1 MESQTANS
9 SHSVR
14 YQPDERP
21 PRALAIGL
29 GLQAAILTF
38 TPVIIVPLVVLQAA
52 DQSGAY
58 MSWAIF
64 MAVLISGITTLVQ
77 VVRVGRFGAGHVL
90 IMGTS
95 GSFIAVSISALT
107 EGGPA
112 LLATLIMISSAI
124 QFVLAARLSLL
135 RRIVTPVV
143 SGTVLALIAISI
155 APIIFDMLTDVPEGT
170 PASAAPMCAVIT
182 LGLITALT
190 LRAPDAWR
198 LWAPIIGMG
207 GGCIVAAFFG
217 LYDMQRVAD
226 AAWIGLPNIAWPGL
240 DLTFDGRFWLLLPS
254 FVFVT
259 LIGAVDTIA
268 DATAIQRISW
278 RDRRAVDLRVVQGAV
293 NADGLGNLLSGLAGT
308 IPNATYSNS
317 LSLAEMTG
325 VGARSVGVYI
335 GLIFLGLAFLP
346 KVTALLIAIP
356 APVVGAYVFVLL
368 ALIFVQALKLMVQDG
383 IDTRMSLIVGLGFWV
398 GVGFQNQAIF
408 TDYLGGTLGKVLENG
423 MTAGGLTLL
432 VLLLFMELTA
442 PRRSRLAMEL
452 DIAGLPQLDAFLR
465 ALAAR
470 MRWNAGSTERLCSA
484 GEEAL
489 LSLVHQEEDETERE
503 GRHLLV
509 VARNDHGTAEL
520 DFIAALGEDNLEDRM
535 LILREQVDRP
545 NERELSLRLLRHF
558 ASSVRHQQ
566 YHDID
571 IVTVRV
577 DGSG

>member
-1 MESQTANS
+1 MMTK
-9 SHSVR
+9 
-14 YQPDERP
+14 
-21 PRALAIGL
+21 
-29 GLQAAILTF
+29 
-38 TPVIIVPLVVLQAA
+38 
-52 DQSGAY
+52 
-58 MSWAIF
+58 
-64 MAVLISGITTLVQ
+64 
-77 VVRVGRFGAGHVL
+77 
-90 IMGTS
+90 
-95 GSFIAVSISALT
+95 
-107 EGGPA
+107 
-112 LLATLIMISSAI
+112 
-124 QFVLAARLSLL
+124 
-135 RRIVTPVV
+135 
-143 SGTVLALIAISI
+143 
-155 APIIFDMLTDVPEGT
+155 VPEGT
-170 PASAAPMCAVIT
+170 PASAAPVCVVAT
-182 LGLITALT
+182 LGIIAALT

-198 LWAPIIGMG
+198 LWAPVIGLG

-217 LYDMQRVAD
+217 LYDTQRVAD
-226 AAWIGLPNIAWPGL
+226 AAWIGLPHIVWPGF

-254 FVFVT
+254 FVLVT

-268 DATAIQRISW
+268 DTTAIQHISW
-278 RDRRAVDLRVVQGAV
+278 RDRRTVDLRLVQGAV

-308 IPNATYSNS
+308 IPNATYSAS
-317 LSLAEMTG
+317 VSLAELTG

-335 GLIFLGLAFLP
+335 GLIFIGLAFLP
-346 KVTALLIAIP
+346 KVMAFLIAIP
-356 APVVGAYVFVLL
+356 APVVGAYLFVLI
-368 ALIFVQALKLMVQDG
+368 ALVFVQALKLMVQDG
-383 IDTRMSLIVGLGFWV
+383 IDTRMSLIVGVGFLV
-398 GVGFQNQAIF
+398 GVGFQSEALF
-408 TDYLGGTLGKVLENG
+408 TDYLSETVSKVLEDG
-423 MTAGGLTLL
+423 MTSGGLTML

-465 ALAAR
+465 ALATR
-470 MRWNAGSTERLCSA
+470 MRWNPAATERLCSA

-489 LSLVHQEEDETERE
+489 LSLVHQDEDEADRE

-545 NERELSLRLLRHF
+545 SERELSLRLLRHF

>member
-1 MESQTANS
+1 MASQTANS

-21 PRALAIGL
+21 PRALAVGL
-29 GLQAAILTF
+29 GFQAAILTF
-38 TPVIIVPLVVLQAA
+38 TPIITLPLVIMQAA
-52 DQSGAY
+52 DQGAAY
-58 MSWAIF
+58 TSWALF

-77 VVRVGRFGAGHVL
+77 AVRVGRVGAGHIL

-95 GSFIAVSISALT
+95 ASFIAVCITALT

-112 LLATLIMISSAI
+112 LLATLIIVSSAI
-124 QFVLAARLSLL
+124 QFALAARLSLL
-135 RRIVTPVV
+135 RRFVTPVV
-143 SGTVLALIAISI
+143 SGTLLALIVLTVI
-155 APIIFDMLTDVPEGT
+155 PVVFDMMTKVPEGT
-170 PASAAPMCAVIT
+170 PASAAPVCVVVT
-182 LGLITALT
+182 LSIIAALT
-190 LRAPDAWR
+190 LRAPGSWR
-198 LWAPIIGMG
+198 LWAPVIGLG
-207 GGCIVAAFFG
+207 GGCIVAVFFG
-217 LYDMQRVAD
+217 LYDTQRVAD
-226 AAWIGLPNIAWPGL
+226 AAWVGLPHIAWPGL

-268 DATAIQRISW
+268 DTTAIQHISW
-278 RDRRAVDLRVVQGAV
+278 RDRRTVDLRLVQGAV

-308 IPNATYSNS
+308 IPNATYSAS
-317 LSLAEMTG
+317 VSLAELTG

-335 GLIFLGLAFLP
+335 GLIFIGLAFLP

-356 APVVGAYVFVLL
+356 APVVGAYLFVLI
-368 ALIFVQALKLMVQDG
+368 ALVFVQALKLMVQDG
-383 IDTRMSLIVGLGFWV
+383 IDTRMSLIVGMGFLV
-398 GVGFQNQAIF
+398 GVGFQSQALF
-408 TDYLGGTLGKVLENG
+408 TDYLSGTISKMLEDG
-423 MTAGGLTLL
+423 MTSGGLTLL

-465 ALAAR
+465 ALATR
-470 MRWNAGSTERLCSA
+470 MRWNIAATERLCSA

-489 LSLVHQEEDETERE
+489 LSLVHQEEDEADRE

>member
-1 MESQTANS
+1 MASQTANS

-21 PRALAIGL
+21 PRALAVGL
-29 GLQAAILTF
+29 GFQAAILTF
-38 TPVIIVPLVVLQAA
+38 TPIITLPLVIMQAA
-52 DQSGAY
+52 DQGAAY
-58 MSWAIF
+58 TSWAIF

-77 VVRVGRFGAGHVL
+77 AVRVGRFGAGHIL

-95 GSFIAVSISALT
+95 ASFIAVCITALT

-112 LLATLIMISSAI
+112 LLATLIIVSSAI
-124 QFVLAARLSLL
+124 QFALAARLSLL
-135 RRIVTPVV
+135 RRFVTPVV
-143 SGTVLALIAISI
+143 SGTLLALIVLTVI
-155 APIIFDMLTDVPEGT
+155 PVVFDMMTKVPEGT
-170 PASAAPMCAVIT
+170 PASAAPVCVVVT
-182 LGLITALT
+182 LSIIAALT
-190 LRAPDAWR
+190 LRAPGSWR
-198 LWAPIIGMG
+198 LWAPVIGLG
-207 GGCIVAAFFG
+207 GGCIVAVFFG
-217 LYDMQRVAD
+217 LYDTQRVAD
-226 AAWIGLPNIAWPGL
+226 AAWVGLPHIAWPGL

-268 DATAIQRISW
+268 DTTAIQHISW
-278 RDRRAVDLRVVQGAV
+278 RDRRTVDLRLVQGAV

-308 IPNATYSNS
+308 IPNATYSAS
-317 LSLAEMTG
+317 VSLAELTG

-335 GLIFLGLAFLP
+335 GLIFIGLAFLP

-356 APVVGAYVFVLL
+356 APVVGAYLFVLI
-368 ALIFVQALKLMVQDG
+368 ALVFVQALKLMVQDG
-383 IDTRMSLIVGLGFWV
+383 IDTRMSLIVGMGFLV
-398 GVGFQNQAIF
+398 GVGFQSQALF
-408 TDYLGGTLGKVLENG
+408 TDYLSGTISKMLEDG
-423 MTAGGLTLL
+423 MTSGGLTLL

-465 ALAAR
+465 ALATR
-470 MRWNAGSTERLCSA
+470 MRWNIAATERLCSA

-489 LSLVHQEEDETERE
+489 LSLVHQEEDEADRE

>member
-9 SHSVR
+9 TSSVR

-21 PRALAIGL
+21 PRTLAVGL
-29 GLQAAILTF
+29 GFQAAILTF
-38 TPVIIVPLVVLQAA
+38 TPIITLPLVIMQAA
-52 DQSGAY
+52 DQGAAY
-58 MSWAIF
+58 TSWAIF
-64 MAVLISGITTLVQ
+64 MAVLISGITTIVQ
-77 VVRVGRFGAGHVL
+77 AVQVGRFGAGHIL

-95 GSFIAVSISALT
+95 ASFIAVCITALT

-112 LLATLIMISSAI
+112 LLATLIIVSSAI
-124 QFVLAARLSLL
+124 QFALAARLSLL
-135 RRIVTPVV
+135 RRFVTPVV
-143 SGTVLALIAISI
+143 SGTLLALIVLTVI
-155 APIIFDMLTDVPEGT
+155 PVVFDMMTKVPEGT
-170 PASAAPMCAVIT
+170 PASAAPVCVVVT
-182 LGLITALT
+182 LSIIAALT
-190 LRAPDAWR
+190 LRAPGSWR
-198 LWAPIIGMG
+198 LWAPVIGLG
-207 GGCIVAAFFG
+207 GGCIVAVFFG
-217 LYDMQRVAD
+217 LYDTQRVAD
-226 AAWIGLPNIAWPGL
+226 AAWVGLPYIAWPGL

-268 DATAIQRISW
+268 DTTAIQHISW
-278 RDRRAVDLRVVQGAV
+278 RDRRTVDLRLVQGAV

-308 IPNATYSNS
+308 IPNATYSAS
-317 LSLAEMTG
+317 VSLAELTG

-335 GLIFLGLAFLP
+335 GLIFIGLAFLP

-356 APVVGAYVFVLL
+356 APVVGAYLFVLI
-368 ALIFVQALKLMVQDG
+368 ALVFVQALKLMVQDG
-383 IDTRMSLIVGLGFWV
+383 IDTRMSLIVGMGFLV
-398 GVGFQNQAIF
+398 GVGFQSQALF
-408 TDYLGGTLGKVLENG
+408 TDYLSETVSKMLEDG
-423 MTAGGLTLL
+423 MTSGGLTLL

-442 PRRSRLAMEL
+442 PRRSRLTMEL
-452 DIAGLPQLDAFLR
+452 DIAGLPQLDVFLR
-465 ALAAR
+465 AVATR
-470 MRWNAGSTERLCSA
+470 MRWNLAATERLCSA

-489 LSLVHQEEDETERE
+489 LSLVHQEEDEADRE

-545 NERELSLRLLRHF
+545 NERELSLRLLRHY

>member
-21 PRALAIGL
+21 PRALAVGL
-29 GLQAAILTF
+29 GFQAAILTF
-38 TPVIIVPLVVLQAA
+38 TPIITLPLVIMQAA
-52 DQSGAY
+52 DQGAAY
-58 MSWAIF
+58 TSWAIF
-64 MAVLISGITTLVQ
+64 MAVLISGVTTIVQ
-77 VVRVGRFGAGHVL
+77 AVRVGRFGAGHIL

-95 GSFIAVSISALT
+95 ASFIAVCITALT

-112 LLATLIMISSAI
+112 LLATLIIVSSAI
-124 QFVLAARLSLL
+124 QFALAARLSLL
-135 RRIVTPVV
+135 RRFVTPVV
-143 SGTVLALIAISI
+143 SGTLLALIVLTVI
-155 APIIFDMLTDVPEGT
+155 PVVFDMMTKVPEGT
-170 PASAAPMCAVIT
+170 PASAAPVCVVVT
-182 LGLITALT
+182 LSIIVALT
-190 LRAPDAWR
+190 LRAPGSWR
-198 LWAPIIGMG
+198 LWAPVIGLG
-207 GGCIVAAFFG
+207 GGCIVAVFFG
-217 LYDMQRVAD
+217 LYDTQRVAD
-226 AAWIGLPNIAWPGL
+226 AAWVGLPHIAWPGL

-268 DATAIQRISW
+268 DTTAIQHISW
-278 RDRRAVDLRVVQGAV
+278 RDRRTVDLRLVQGAV

-308 IPNATYSNS
+308 IPNATYSAS
-317 LSLAEMTG
+317 VSLAELTG

-335 GLIFLGLAFLP
+335 GLIFIGLAFLP

-356 APVVGAYVFVLL
+356 APVVGAYLFVLI
-368 ALIFVQALKLMVQDG
+368 ALVFVQALKLMVQDG
-383 IDTRMSLIVGLGFWV
+383 IDTRMSLIVGIGFLV
-398 GVGFQNQAIF
+398 GVGFQSQALF
-408 TDYLGGTLGKVLENG
+408 TDYLSETIRKMLEDG
-423 MTAGGLTLL
+423 MTSGGLTLL

-442 PRRSRLAMEL
+442 PRRSRLAMGL
-452 DIAGLPQLDAFLR
+452 DIVSLPQLDAFLR
-465 ALAAR
+465 AVATR
-470 MRWNAGSTERLCSA
+470 MRWNPAATERLCSA

-489 LSLVHQEEDETERE
+489 LSLVHQEEDEADRE

>member
-21 PRALAIGL
+21 PRALTVGL
-29 GLQAAILTF
+29 GFQAAILTF
-38 TPVIIVPLVVLQAA
+38 TPIITLPLVIMQAA
-52 DQSGAY
+52 DQGAAY
-58 MSWAIF
+58 TSWAIF
-64 MAVLISGITTLVQ
+64 MAVLISGITTIVQ
-77 VVRVGRFGAGHVL
+77 AVRVGRFGAGHIL

-95 GSFIAVSISALT
+95 ASFIAVSITALT

-112 LLATLIMISSAI
+112 LLATLIIVSSAI
-124 QFVLAARLSLL
+124 QFALAARLSLL
-135 RRIVTPVV
+135 RRFVTPVV
-143 SGTVLALIAISI
+143 SGTLLALIVLTVI
-155 APIIFDMLTDVPEGT
+155 PVVFDMMTKVPEGT
-170 PASAAPMCAVIT
+170 PASAAPVCVVVT
-182 LGLITALT
+182 LSIIAALT

-198 LWAPIIGMG
+198 LWAPVIGLG

-217 LYDMQRVAD
+217 LYDTQRVAA
-226 AAWIGLPNIAWPGL
+226 AAWIGLPHIVWPGF

-268 DATAIQRISW
+268 DTTAIQHISW
-278 RDRRAVDLRVVQGAV
+278 RDRRTVDLRLVQGAV

-308 IPNATYSNS
+308 IPNATYSAS
-317 LSLAEMTG
+317 VSLAELTG

-335 GLIFLGLAFLP
+335 GLIFIGLAFLP

-356 APVVGAYVFVLL
+356 APVVGAYLFVLI
-368 ALIFVQALKLMVQDG
+368 ALVFVQALKLMVQDG
-383 IDTRMSLIVGLGFWV
+383 IDTRMSLIVGVGFLV
-398 GVGFQNQAIF
+398 GVGFQSQALF
-408 TDYLGGTLGKVLENG
+408 TDYLSETISKMLEDG
-423 MTAGGLTLL
+423 MTSGGLTLL

-470 MRWNAGSTERLCSA
+470 MRWNPGSTERLCSA

-489 LSLVHQEEDETERE
+489 LSLVHQEEDEADRE

-535 LILREQVDRP
+535 LILREQVDQP

-577 DGSG
+577 DGSR

>member
-1 MESQTANS
+1 MGPQAAKSTS
-9 SHSVR
+9 SVR
-14 YQPDERP
+14 YQPDESP
-21 PRALAIGL
+21 PRALAAGL
-29 GLQAAILTF
+29 GLQAAVLVF
-38 TPVIIVPLVVLQAA
+38 TPIITLPLVVLKAA
-52 DQSGAY
+52 DQSEAY
-58 MSWAIF
+58 ISWAIF
-64 MAVLISGITTLVQ
+64 MAVIISGITTLVQ
-77 VVRVGRFGAGHVL
+77 AVRVGRFGAGHIL

-95 GSFIAVSISALT
+95 GSFIAVCITALT

-112 LLATLIMISSAI
+112 LLATLIIISSAI
-124 QFVLAARLSLL
+124 QFALAARLSLL
-135 RRIVTPVV
+135 RRVVTPVV
-143 SGTVLALIAISI
+143 SGTVLALIVISI
-155 APIIFDMLTDVPEGT
+155 APVVFDMLTDVPEGT
-170 PASAAPMCAVIT
+170 PASAAPVCVVIT
-182 LGLITALT
+182 LGTIVALS

-198 LWAPIIGMG
+198 LWAPVIGLG
-207 GGCIVAAFFG
+207 GGCVVAAFFG
-217 LYDMQRVAD
+217 LYDVQGVAD
-226 AAWIGLPNIAWPGL
+226 AAWVGLPNIAWPGL

-254 FVFVT
+254 FVLVT

-308 IPNATYSNS
+308 IPNATYSTS
-317 LSLAEMTG
+317 LSLAELTG

-368 ALIFVQALKLMVQDG
+368 ALVFVQALKLMVQDG
-383 IDTRMSLIVGLGFWV
+383 IDARMSLIVGIGFWV

-408 TDYLGGTLGKVLENG
+408 ADSLGETLGKVLENG

-432 VLLLFMELTA
+432 ALLLFMELTA

-452 DIAGLPQLDAFLR
+452 DIAGLPKLDAFLR

-470 MRWNAGSTERLCSA
+470 MRWNSVAVERLCSA

-489 LSLVHQEEDETERE
+489 LSLAHQEEDETQRE
-503 GRHLLV
+503 GRRLLV
-509 VARNDHGTAEL
+509 VARNDHGTADLE
-520 DFIAALGEDNLEDRM
+520 FIAALGEDNLEDRM

-545 NERELSLRLLRHF
+545 GERELSLRLLRHY

>member
-21 PRALAIGL
+21 PRALAVGL
-29 GLQAAILTF
+29 GFQAAILTF
-38 TPVIIVPLVVLQAA
+38 TPIITLPLVIMQAA
-52 DQSGAY
+52 DQGAAY
-58 MSWAIF
+58 TSWAIF
-64 MAVLISGITTLVQ
+64 MAVLISGITTIVQ
-77 VVRVGRFGAGHVL
+77 AVRVGRFGAGHIL

-95 GSFIAVSISALT
+95 ASFIAVSITALT

-112 LLATLIMISSAI
+112 LLATLIIVSSAI
-124 QFVLAARLSLL
+124 QFALAARLSLL
-135 RRIVTPVV
+135 RRFVTPVV
-143 SGTVLALIAISI
+143 PGTLLALIVLTVI
-155 APIIFDMLTDVPEGT
+155 PVVFDMMTKVPEGT
-170 PASAAPMCAVIT
+170 PASAAPVCVVVT
-182 LGLITALT
+182 LSIIAALT

-198 LWAPIIGMG
+198 LWAPVIGLG

-217 LYDMQRVAD
+217 LYDTQRVAA
-226 AAWIGLPNIAWPGL
+226 AAWIGLPHIVWPGF
-240 DLTFDGRFWLLLPS
+240 DLSFDGRFWLLLPS

-268 DATAIQRISW
+268 DTTAIQHISW
-278 RDRRAVDLRVVQGAV
+278 RDRRTVDLRLVQGAV

-308 IPNATYSNS
+308 IPNATYSAS
-317 LSLAEMTG
+317 VSLAELTG

-335 GLIFLGLAFLP
+335 GLIFIGLAFLP

-356 APVVGAYVFVLL
+356 APVVGAYLFVLI
-368 ALIFVQALKLMVQDG
+368 ALVFVQALKLMVQDG
-383 IDTRMSLIVGLGFWV
+383 IDTRMSLIVGVGFLV
-398 GVGFQNQAIF
+398 GVGFQSQALF
-408 TDYLGGTLGKVLENG
+408 TDYLSGTISKMLEDG
-423 MTAGGLTLL
+423 MTSGGLTLL

-470 MRWNAGSTERLCSA
+470 MRWNPGSTERLCSA

-489 LSLVHQEEDETERE
+489 LSLVHQEEDEADRE

-535 LILREQVDRP
+535 LILREQVDQP

-577 DGSG
+577 DGSR

>member
-1 MESQTANS
+1 MESQTMNS

-21 PRALAIGL
+21 PRALAVGL
-29 GLQAAILTF
+29 GFQAAILTF
-38 TPVIIVPLVVLQAA
+38 TPIITLPLVIMQAA
-52 DQSGAY
+52 DQGAAY
-58 MSWAIF
+58 TSWAIF
-64 MAVLISGITTLVQ
+64 MAVLISGITTIVQ
-77 VVRVGRFGAGHVL
+77 AVRVGRFGAGHIL

-95 GSFIAVSISALT
+95 ASFIAVCITALT

-112 LLATLIMISSAI
+112 LLATLIIVSSAI
-124 QFVLAARLSLL
+124 QFALAARLSLL
-135 RRIVTPVV
+135 RRFVTPVV
-143 SGTVLALIAISI
+143 SGTLLALIVLTVI
-155 APIIFDMLTDVPEGT
+155 PVVFDMMTKVPEGT
-170 PASAAPMCAVIT
+170 PASAAPVCVVVTLSVIA
-182 LGLITALT
+182 ALT
-190 LRAPDAWR
+190 LRAPDTWR
-198 LWAPIIGMG
+198 LWAPVIGLG

-217 LYDMQRVAD
+217 LYDTQRVVD
-226 AAWIGLPNIAWPGL
+226 AAWIGLPHIVWPGL

-268 DATAIQRISW
+268 DTTAIQHISW
-278 RDRRAVDLRVVQGAV
+278 RDRRTVDLRLVQGAV
-293 NADGLGNLLSGLAGT
+293 NADGLGNLLSGLVGT
-308 IPNATYSNS
+308 IPNATYSAS
-317 LSLAEMTG
+317 VSLAELTG

-335 GLIFLGLAFLP
+335 GLIFIGLAFLP
-346 KVTALLIAIP
+346 KVTAVLIAIP
-356 APVVGAYVFVLL
+356 APVVGAYLFVLI
-368 ALIFVQALKLMVQDG
+368 ALVFVQALKLMVQDG
-383 IDTRMSLIVGLGFWV
+383 IDTRMSLIVGVGFLV
-398 GVGFQNQAIF
+398 GVGFQSEALF
-408 TDYLGGTLGKVLENG
+408 TDYLSETVSKMLEDG
-423 MTAGGLTLL
+423 MTSGGLTLL

-452 DIAGLPQLDAFLR
+452 DIVGLPQLDAFLR
-465 ALAAR
+465 ALATR
-470 MRWNAGSTERLCSA
+470 MRWNPAATERLCSA

-489 LSLVHQEEDETERE
+489 LSLVHQDEDETDRE

-509 VARNDHGTAEL
+509 VARNDYGTAEL
-520 DFIAALGEDNLEDRM
+520 EFIAALGDDNLEDRM

>member
-21 PRALAIGL
+21 PRALAVGL
-29 GLQAAILTF
+29 GFQAAILTF
-38 TPVIIVPLVVLQAA
+38 TPIITLPLVIMQAA
-52 DQSGAY
+52 DQDAAY
-58 MSWAIF
+58 TSWAIF
-64 MAVLISGITTLVQ
+64 MAVLISGITTIVQ
-77 VVRVGRFGAGHVL
+77 AVRVGRFGAGHIL

-95 GSFIAVSISALT
+95 ASFIAVCITALT

-112 LLATLIMISSAI
+112 LLATLIIVSSAI
-124 QFVLAARLSLL
+124 QFALAARLSLL
-135 RRIVTPVV
+135 RRFVTPVV
-143 SGTVLALIAISI
+143 SGTLLALIVLTVI
-155 APIIFDMLTDVPEGT
+155 PVVFDMMTKVPEGT
-170 PASAAPMCAVIT
+170 PASAAPVCVIVT
-182 LGLITALT
+182 LSIIAALT

-198 LWAPIIGMG
+198 LWAPVIGLG

-217 LYDMQRVAD
+217 LYDTQRVAA
-226 AAWIGLPNIAWPGL
+226 AAWIGLPHIVWPGF
-240 DLTFDGRFWLLLPS
+240 DLSFDGRFWLLLPS

-268 DATAIQRISW
+268 DTTAIQHISW
-278 RDRRAVDLRVVQGAV
+278 RDRRAVDLRLVQGAV

-308 IPNATYSNS
+308 IPNATYSAS
-317 LSLAEMTG
+317 VSLAELTG
-325 VGARSVGVYI
+325 VGARSVGAYI
-335 GLIFLGLAFLP
+335 GLIFIGLAFLP

-356 APVVGAYVFVLL
+356 APVVGAYLFVLI
-368 ALIFVQALKLMVQDG
+368 ALVFVQALKLMVQDG
-383 IDTRMSLIVGLGFWV
+383 IDTRMSLIVGVGFLV
-398 GVGFQNQAIF
+398 GVGFQSQALF
-408 TDYLGGTLGKVLENG
+408 TDYLSETISKMLEDG
-423 MTAGGLTLL
+423 MTSGGLTLL

-452 DIAGLPQLDAFLR
+452 NIAGLPQLDAFLR

-470 MRWNAGSTERLCSA
+470 MHWNPGSTERLCSA

-489 LSLVHQEEDETERE
+489 LSLVHQEEDEADRE

-535 LILREQVDRP
+535 LILREQVDQP

>member
-29 GLQAAILTF
+29 GFQAAILTF
-38 TPVIIVPLVVLQAA
+38 TPIITLPLVIMQAA
-52 DQSGAY
+52 DQGEAY
-58 MSWAIF
+58 TSWAIF
-64 MAVLISGITTLVQ
+64 MAVLISGITTVVQ
-77 VVRVGRFGAGHVL
+77 AVRVGRFGAGHIL

-95 GSFIAVSISALT
+95 ASFISVCITALT

-112 LLATLIMISSAI
+112 LLATLIIVSSAI
-124 QFVLAARLSLL
+124 QFALAARLSLL
-135 RRIVTPVV
+135 RRFVTPVV
-143 SGTVLALIAISI
+143 SGTLLALIVLTVI
-155 APIIFDMLTDVPEGT
+155 PVVFDMMTKVPEGT
-170 PASAAPMCAVIT
+170 PASAAPVCVVVT
-182 LGLITALT
+182 LSIIAALT
-190 LRAPDAWR
+190 LRAPGSWR
-198 LWAPIIGMG
+198 LWAPVIGLG

-217 LYDMQRVAD
+217 LYDTQRVAD
-226 AAWIGLPNIAWPGL
+226 AAWVGLPRIAWPGL

-268 DATAIQRISW
+268 DTTAIQHISW
-278 RDRRAVDLRVVQGAV
+278 RDRRTVDLRLVQGAV

-308 IPNATYSNS
+308 IPNATYSAS
-317 LSLAEMTG
+317 VSLAELTG
-325 VGARSVGVYI
+325 VGARSVGMYI
-335 GLIFLGLAFLP
+335 GLIFIGLAFLP

-356 APVVGAYVFVLL
+356 APVVGAYLFVLI
-368 ALIFVQALKLMVQDG
+368 ALVFVQALKLMVQDG
-383 IDTRMSLIVGLGFWV
+383 IDTRMSLIVGIGFLV
-398 GVGFQNQAIF
+398 GVGFQSQALF
-408 TDYLGGTLGKVLENG
+408 TDYLSGTISKMLEDG
-423 MTAGGLTLL
+423 MTSGGLTLL

-465 ALAAR
+465 ALATR
-470 MRWNAGSTERLCSA
+470 MRWNLAATERLCSA

-489 LSLVHQEEDETERE
+489 LSLVHQEEDEADCE

-577 DGSG
+577 NGSR

>member
-9 SHSVR
+9 SRSVR

-21 PRALAIGL
+21 PRTLAVGL
-29 GLQAAILTF
+29 GFQAAILTF
-38 TPVIIVPLVVLQAA
+38 TPIITLPLVIMQAA
-52 DQSGAY
+52 DQGAAY
-58 MSWAIF
+58 TSWAIF
-64 MAVLISGITTLVQ
+64 MAVLISGITTIVQ
-77 VVRVGRFGAGHVL
+77 AVRVGRFGAGHIL

-95 GSFIAVSISALT
+95 ASFIAVCITALT

-112 LLATLIMISSAI
+112 LLATLIIVSSAI
-124 QFVLAARLSLL
+124 QFALAARLSLL
-135 RRIVTPVV
+135 RRFVTPVV
-143 SGTVLALIAISI
+143 SGTLLALIVLTVI
-155 APIIFDMLTDVPEGT
+155 PVVFDMMTKVPEGT
-170 PASAAPMCAVIT
+170 PASAAPVCVIVT
-182 LGLITALT
+182 LSIIAALT

-198 LWAPIIGMG
+198 LWAPVIGLG
-207 GGCIVAAFFG
+207 GGCIVAVFFG
-217 LYDMQRVAD
+217 LYDTQRVAD
-226 AAWIGLPNIAWPGL
+226 AAWVGLPHIAWPGL
-240 DLTFDGRFWLLLPS
+240 DLTFDERFWLLLPS
-254 FVFVT
+254 FVLVT

-268 DATAIQRISW
+268 DTTAIQHLSW
-278 RDRRAVDLRVVQGAV
+278 RDRRTVDLRLVQGAV
-293 NADGLGNLLSGLAGT
+293 NADGLGNLLSGLSGT
-308 IPNATYSNS
+308 IPNATYSAS
-317 LSLAEMTG
+317 VSLAELTG

-335 GLIFLGLAFLP
+335 GLIFIGLAFLP

-356 APVVGAYVFVLL
+356 APVVGAYLFVLI
-368 ALIFVQALKLMVQDG
+368 ALVFVQALKLMVQDG
-383 IDTRMSLIVGLGFWV
+383 IDTRMSLIVGVGFLV
-398 GVGFQNQAIF
+398 GVGFQSQALF
-408 TDYLGGTLGKVLENG
+408 TDYLSEAVSKMLADG
-423 MTAGGLTLL
+423 MTSGGLTLL

-452 DIAGLPQLDAFLR
+452 DIAGLPQLDVFLR
-465 ALAAR
+465 AVATR
-470 MRWNAGSTERLCSA
+470 MRWNLAATERLCSA

-489 LSLVHQEEDETERE
+489 LSLVHQEEDEADRE

>member
-21 PRALAIGL
+21 PRTLAVGL
-29 GLQAAILTF
+29 GFQAAILTF
-38 TPVIIVPLVVLQAA
+38 TPIITLPLVIMQAA
-52 DQSGAY
+52 DQGAAY
-58 MSWAIF
+58 TSWAIF
-64 MAVLISGITTLVQ
+64 MAVLISGITTIVQ
-77 VVRVGRFGAGHVL
+77 AVRVGRFGAGHIL

-95 GSFIAVSISALT
+95 ASFIAVCITALT

-112 LLATLIMISSAI
+112 LLATLIIVSSAI
-124 QFVLAARLSLL
+124 QFALAARLSLL
-135 RRIVTPVV
+135 RRFVTPVV
-143 SGTVLALIAISI
+143 SGTLLALIVLTVI
-155 APIIFDMLTDVPEGT
+155 PVVFDMMTKVPEGT
-170 PASAAPMCAVIT
+170 PASAAPACVVVT
-182 LGLITALT
+182 LSIITALT
-190 LRAPDAWR
+190 LRAPGSWR
-198 LWAPIIGMG
+198 LWAPVIGLG
-207 GGCIVAAFFG
+207 GGCIVAVFFG
-217 LYDMQRVAD
+217 LYDTQRVAD
-226 AAWIGLPNIAWPGL
+226 AAWVGLPHIAWPGL

-268 DATAIQRISW
+268 DTTAIQHISW
-278 RDRRAVDLRVVQGAV
+278 RDRRAVDLRLVQGAV

-308 IPNATYSNS
+308 IPNATYSAS
-317 LSLAEMTG
+317 VSLAELTG

-335 GLIFLGLAFLP
+335 GLIFIGLAFLP

-356 APVVGAYVFVLL
+356 APVVGAYLFVLI
-368 ALIFVQALKLMVQDG
+368 ALVFVQALKLMVQDG
-383 IDTRMSLIVGLGFWV
+383 IDTRMSLIVGIGFLV
-398 GVGFQNQAIF
+398 GVGFQSQALF
-408 TDYLGGTLGKVLENG
+408 TDYLSETISKMLEDG
-423 MTAGGLTLL
+423 MTSGGLTLL

-452 DIAGLPQLDAFLR
+452 DIAGLPQLDVFLR
-465 ALAAR
+465 AVATR
-470 MRWNAGSTERLCSA
+470 MRWDLAATERLCSA

-489 LSLVHQEEDETERE
+489 LSLVHQEEDEADRE

>member
-21 PRALAIGL
+21 PRALAVGL
-29 GLQAAILTF
+29 GFQAAILTF
-38 TPVIIVPLVVLQAA
+38 TPIITLPLVIMQAA
-52 DQSGAY
+52 DQGAAY
-58 MSWAIF
+58 TSWAIF
-64 MAVLISGITTLVQ
+64 MAVLISGITTIVQ
-77 VVRVGRFGAGHVL
+77 AVRVGRFGAGHIL

-95 GSFIAVSISALT
+95 ASFIAVCITALT

-112 LLATLIMISSAI
+112 LLATLIIVSSAI
-124 QFVLAARLSLL
+124 QFALAARLSLL
-135 RRIVTPVV
+135 RRFVTPVV
-143 SGTVLALIAISI
+143 SGTLLALIVLTVI
-155 APIIFDMLTDVPEGT
+155 PVVFDMMTKVPEGT
-170 PASAAPMCAVIT
+170 PASAAPVCVVVT
-182 LGLITALT
+182 LSIIAALT
-190 LRAPDAWR
+190 LRAPGSWR
-198 LWAPIIGMG
+198 LWAPVIGLG
-207 GGCIVAAFFG
+207 GGCIVAVFFG
-217 LYDMQRVAD
+217 LYDTQRVAD
-226 AAWIGLPNIAWPGL
+226 AAWVGLPHIAWPGL

-268 DATAIQRISW
+268 DTTAIQHISW
-278 RDRRAVDLRVVQGAV
+278 RDRRTVDLRLVQGAV

-308 IPNATYSNS
+308 IPNATYSAS
-317 LSLAEMTG
+317 VSLAELTG

-335 GLIFLGLAFLP
+335 GLIFIGLAFLP

-356 APVVGAYVFVLL
+356 APVVGAYLFVLI
-368 ALIFVQALKLMVQDG
+368 ALVFVQALKLMVQDG
-383 IDTRMSLIVGLGFWV
+383 IDTRMSLIVGMGFLV
-398 GVGFQNQAIF
+398 GVGFQSQALF
-408 TDYLGGTLGKVLENG
+408 TDYLSGTISKMLEDG
-423 MTAGGLTLL
+423 MTSGGLTLL

-465 ALAAR
+465 ALATR
-470 MRWNAGSTERLCSA
+470 MRWNIAATERLCSA

-489 LSLVHQEEDETERE
+489 LSLVHQEEDEADRE

>member
-1 MESQTANS
+1 MASQTANS

-21 PRALAIGL
+21 PRALAVGL
-29 GLQAAILTF
+29 GFQAAILTF
-38 TPVIIVPLVVLQAA
+38 TPIITLPLVIMQAA
-52 DQSGAY
+52 DQGAAY
-58 MSWAIF
+58 TSWAIF

-77 VVRVGRFGAGHVL
+77 AVRVGRVGAGHIL

-95 GSFIAVSISALT
+95 ASFIAVCITALT

-112 LLATLIMISSAI
+112 LLATLIIVSSAI
-124 QFVLAARLSLL
+124 QFALAARLSLL
-135 RRIVTPVV
+135 RRFVTPVV
-143 SGTVLALIAISI
+143 SGTLLALIVLTVI
-155 APIIFDMLTDVPEGT
+155 PVVFDMMTKVPEGT
-170 PASAAPMCAVIT
+170 PASAAPVCVVVT
-182 LGLITALT
+182 LSIIAALT
-190 LRAPDAWR
+190 LRAPGSWR
-198 LWAPIIGMG
+198 LWAPVIGLG
-207 GGCIVAAFFG
+207 GGCIVAVFFG
-217 LYDMQRVAD
+217 LYDTQRVAD
-226 AAWIGLPNIAWPGL
+226 AAWVGLPHIAWPGL

-268 DATAIQRISW
+268 DTTAIQHISW
-278 RDRRAVDLRVVQGAV
+278 RDRRTVDLRLVQGAV

-308 IPNATYSNS
+308 IPNATYSAS
-317 LSLAEMTG
+317 VSLAELTG

-335 GLIFLGLAFLP
+335 GLIFIGLAFLP

-356 APVVGAYVFVLL
+356 APVVGAYLFVLI
-368 ALIFVQALKLMVQDG
+368 ALVFVQALKLMVQDG
-383 IDTRMSLIVGLGFWV
+383 IDTRMSLIVGMGFLV
-398 GVGFQNQAIF
+398 GVGFQSQALF
-408 TDYLGGTLGKVLENG
+408 TDYLSGTISKMLEDG
-423 MTAGGLTLL
+423 MTSGGLTLL

-465 ALAAR
+465 ALATR
-470 MRWNAGSTERLCSA
+470 MRWNIAATERLCSA

-489 LSLVHQEEDETERE
+489 LSLVHQEEDEADRE

>member
-21 PRALAIGL
+21 PRALTVGL
-29 GLQAAILTF
+29 GFQAAILTF
-38 TPVIIVPLVVLQAA
+38 TPIITLPLVIMQAA
-52 DQSGAY
+52 DQGAAY
-58 MSWAIF
+58 TSWAIF
-64 MAVLISGITTLVQ
+64 MAVLISGITTIVQ
-77 VVRVGRFGAGHVL
+77 AVRVGRFGAGHIL

-95 GSFIAVSISALT
+95 ASFIAVSITALT

-112 LLATLIMISSAI
+112 LLATLIIVSSAI
-124 QFVLAARLSLL
+124 QFALAARLSLL
-135 RRIVTPVV
+135 RRFVTPVV
-143 SGTVLALIAISI
+143 SGTLLALIVLTVI
-155 APIIFDMLTDVPEGT
+155 PVVFDMMTKVPEGT
-170 PASAAPMCAVIT
+170 PASAAPVCVVVT
-182 LGLITALT
+182 LSIIAALT

-198 LWAPIIGMG
+198 LWAPVIGLG

-217 LYDMQRVAD
+217 LYDTQRVAA
-226 AAWIGLPNIAWPGL
+226 AAWIGLPHIVWPGF

-268 DATAIQRISW
+268 DTTAIQHISW
-278 RDRRAVDLRVVQGAV
+278 RDRRAVDLRLVQGAV

-308 IPNATYSNS
+308 IPNATYSAS
-317 LSLAEMTG
+317 VSLAELTG

-335 GLIFLGLAFLP
+335 GLIFIGLAFLP

-356 APVVGAYVFVLL
+356 APVVGAYLFVLI
-368 ALIFVQALKLMVQDG
+368 ALVFVQALKLMVQDG
-383 IDTRMSLIVGLGFWV
+383 IDTRMSLIVGVGFLV
-398 GVGFQNQAIF
+398 GVGFQSQALF
-408 TDYLGGTLGKVLENG
+408 TDYLSETISKMLEDG
-423 MTAGGLTLL
+423 MTSGGLTLL

-470 MRWNAGSTERLCSA
+470 MRWNPGSTERLCSA

-489 LSLVHQEEDETERE
+489 LSLVHQEEDEADRE

-535 LILREQVDRP
+535 LILREQVDQP

-577 DGSG
+577 DGSR

>member
-29 GLQAAILTF
+29 GFQAAILTF
-38 TPVIIVPLVVLQAA
+38 TPIITLPLVIMQAA
-52 DQSGAY
+52 DQGEAY
-58 MSWAIF
+58 TSWAIF
-64 MAVLISGITTLVQ
+64 MAVLISGITTVVQ
-77 VVRVGRFGAGHVL
+77 AVRVGRFGAGHIL

-95 GSFIAVSISALT
+95 ASFIAVCITALT

-112 LLATLIMISSAI
+112 LLATLIIVSSAI
-124 QFVLAARLSLL
+124 QFALAARLSLL
-135 RRIVTPVV
+135 RRFVTPVV
-143 SGTVLALIAISI
+143 SGTLLALIVLTVI
-155 APIIFDMLTDVPEGT
+155 PVVFDMMTKVPEGT
-170 PASAAPMCAVIT
+170 PASAAPVCVVVT
-182 LGLITALT
+182 LSIIAALT
-190 LRAPDAWR
+190 LRAPGSWR
-198 LWAPIIGMG
+198 LWAPVIGLG

-217 LYDMQRVAD
+217 LYDTQRVAD
-226 AAWIGLPNIAWPGL
+226 AAWVGLPRIAWPGL

-268 DATAIQRISW
+268 DTTAIQHISW
-278 RDRRAVDLRVVQGAV
+278 RDRRTVDLRLVQGAV

-308 IPNATYSNS
+308 IPNATYSAS
-317 LSLAEMTG
+317 VSLAELTG
-325 VGARSVGVYI
+325 VGARSVGMYI
-335 GLIFLGLAFLP
+335 GLIFIGLAFLP

-356 APVVGAYVFVLL
+356 APVVGAYLFVLI
-368 ALIFVQALKLMVQDG
+368 ALVFVQALKLMVQDG
-383 IDTRMSLIVGLGFWV
+383 IDTRMSLIVGIGFLV
-398 GVGFQNQAIF
+398 GVGFQSQALF
-408 TDYLGGTLGKVLENG
+408 TDYLSGTISKMLEDG
-423 MTAGGLTLL
+423 MTSGGLTLL

-465 ALAAR
+465 ALATR
-470 MRWNAGSTERLCSA
+470 MRWNLAATERLCSA

-489 LSLVHQEEDETERE
+489 LSLVHQEEDEADRE

-520 DFIAALGEDNLEDRM
+520 EFIAALGEDNLEDRM

-577 DGSG
+577 NGSR

>member
-14 YQPDERP
+14 YQPDEQP

-29 GLQAAILTF
+29 GFQAAILTF
-38 TPVIIVPLVVLQAA
+38 TPIITLPLVIMQAA
-52 DQSGAY
+52 DQGEAY
-58 MSWAIF
+58 TSWAIF
-64 MAVLISGITTLVQ
+64 MAVLISGITTVVQ
-77 VVRVGRFGAGHVL
+77 AVRVGRFGAGHIL

-95 GSFIAVSISALT
+95 ASFIAVCITALT

-112 LLATLIMISSAI
+112 LLATLIIVSSAI
-124 QFVLAARLSLL
+124 QFALAARLSLL
-135 RRIVTPVV
+135 RRFVTPVV
-143 SGTVLALIAISI
+143 SGTLLALIVLTVI
-155 APIIFDMLTDVPEGT
+155 PVVFDMMTKVPEGT
-170 PASAAPMCAVIT
+170 PASAAPVCVVVT
-182 LGLITALT
+182 LSIIAALT
-190 LRAPDAWR
+190 LRAPGSWR
-198 LWAPIIGMG
+198 LWAPVIGLG

-217 LYDMQRVAD
+217 LYDTQRVAD
-226 AAWIGLPNIAWPGL
+226 AAWVGLPRIAWPGL

-268 DATAIQRISW
+268 DTTAIQHISW
-278 RDRRAVDLRVVQGAV
+278 RDRRTVDLRLVQGAV

-308 IPNATYSNS
+308 IPNATYSAS
-317 LSLAEMTG
+317 VSLAELTG

-335 GLIFLGLAFLP
+335 GLIFIGLAFLP
-346 KVTALLIAIP
+346 KVTAFLIAIP
-356 APVVGAYVFVLL
+356 APVVGAYLFVLI
-368 ALIFVQALKLMVQDG
+368 ALVFVQALKLMVQDG
-383 IDTRMSLIVGLGFWV
+383 IDTRMSLIVGIGFLV
-398 GVGFQNQAIF
+398 GVGFQSQALF
-408 TDYLGGTLGKVLENG
+408 TDYLSGTMSKMLEDG
-423 MTAGGLTLL
+423 MTSGGLTLL

-452 DIAGLPQLDAFLR
+452 DIAVLPQLDAFLR
-465 ALAAR
+465 ALATR
-470 MRWNAGSTERLCSA
+470 MRWNLAATERLCSA

-489 LSLVHQEEDETERE
+489 LSLVHQEEDEADRE

-545 NERELSLRLLRHF
+545 SERELSLRLLRHF

-577 DGSG
+577 NGSR

>member
-21 PRALAIGL
+21 PRALAVGL
-29 GLQAAILTF
+29 GFQAAILTF
-38 TPVIIVPLVVLQAA
+38 TPIITLPLVIMQAA
-52 DQSGAY
+52 DQGAAY
-58 MSWAIF
+58 TSWAIF
-64 MAVLISGITTLVQ
+64 MAVLISGITTIVQ
-77 VVRVGRFGAGHVL
+77 AVRVGRFGAGHIL

-95 GSFIAVSISALT
+95 ASFIAVSITALT

-112 LLATLIMISSAI
+112 LLATLIIVSSAI
-124 QFVLAARLSLL
+124 QFALAARLSLL
-135 RRIVTPVV
+135 RRFVTPVV
-143 SGTVLALIAISI
+143 SGTLLALIVLTVI
-155 APIIFDMLTDVPEGT
+155 PVVFDMMTKVPEGT
-170 PASAAPMCAVIT
+170 PASAAPVCVVVT
-182 LGLITALT
+182 LSIIAALT

-198 LWAPIIGMG
+198 LWAPVIGLG

-217 LYDMQRVAD
+217 LYDTQRVAA
-226 AAWIGLPNIAWPGL
+226 AAWIGLPHIVWPGF

-268 DATAIQRISW
+268 DTTAIQHISW
-278 RDRRAVDLRVVQGAV
+278 RDRRTVDLRLVQGAV

-308 IPNATYSNS
+308 IPNATYSAS
-317 LSLAEMTG
+317 VSLAELTG

-335 GLIFLGLAFLP
+335 GLIFIGLAFLP

-356 APVVGAYVFVLL
+356 APVVGAYLFVLI
-368 ALIFVQALKLMVQDG
+368 ALVFVQALKLMVQDG
-383 IDTRMSLIVGLGFWV
+383 IDTRMSLIVGVGFLV
-398 GVGFQNQAIF
+398 GVGFQSQALF
-408 TDYLGGTLGKVLENG
+408 TDYLSETISKMLEDG
-423 MTAGGLTLL
+423 MTSGGLTLL

-470 MRWNAGSTERLCSA
+470 MRWNPGSTERLCSA

-489 LSLVHQEEDETERE
+489 LSLVHQEEDEADRE

-535 LILREQVDRP
+535 LILREQVDQP

-577 DGSG
+577 DGSR

>member
-9 SHSVR
+9 SHGVR

-21 PRALAIGL
+21 PRTLAVGL
-29 GLQAAILTF
+29 GFQAAILTF
-38 TPVIIVPLVVLQAA
+38 TPIITLPLVIMQAA
-52 DQSGAY
+52 DQGAAY
-58 MSWAIF
+58 TSWAIF
-64 MAVLISGITTLVQ
+64 TAVLISGITTIVQ
-77 VVRVGRFGAGHVL
+77 AVRVGRFGAGHIL

-95 GSFIAVSISALT
+95 AAFIAVCITALT

-112 LLATLIMISSAI
+112 LLATLIIVSSAI
-124 QFVLAARLSLL
+124 QFALASRLSLL
-135 RRIVTPVV
+135 RRFVTPVV
-143 SGTVLALIAISI
+143 SGTLLALIVLTVI
-155 APIIFDMLTDVPEGT
+155 PVVFDMMTKVPEGT
-170 PASAAPMCAVIT
+170 PASAAPVCVVVT
-182 LGLITALT
+182 LGIIAALT
-190 LRAPDAWR
+190 LRAPGSWR
-198 LWAPIIGMG
+198 LWAPVIGLG
-207 GGCIVAAFFG
+207 GGCIVAVFFG
-217 LYDMQRVAD
+217 LYDTQRVAD
-226 AAWIGLPNIAWPGL
+226 AAWVGLPNIAWPGL

-268 DATAIQRISW
+268 DTTAIQHISW
-278 RDRRAVDLRVVQGAV
+278 RDRRAVDLRLVQGAV

-308 IPNATYSNS
+308 IPNATYSAS
-317 LSLAEMTG
+317 VSLAELTG

-335 GLIFLGLAFLP
+335 GLIFIGLAFLP

-356 APVVGAYVFVLL
+356 APVVGAYLFVLI
-368 ALIFVQALKLMVQDG
+368 ALVFVQALKLMVQDG
-383 IDTRMSLIVGLGFWV
+383 IDTRMSLIVGIGFLV
-398 GVGFQNQAIF
+398 GVGFQSQALF
-408 TDYLGGTLGKVLENG
+408 TDYLSETISKMLEDG
-423 MTAGGLTLL
+423 MTSGGLTLL

-452 DIAGLPQLDAFLR
+452 DIAGLPQLDGFLR
-465 ALAAR
+465 AVATR

-489 LSLVHQEEDETERE
+489 LSLVHQEEDEAGRE

-545 NERELSLRLLRHF
+545 NERELSLRLLRHY

>member
-21 PRALAIGL
+21 PRALAVGL
-29 GLQAAILTF
+29 GFQAAILTF
-38 TPVIIVPLVVLQAA
+38 TPIITLPLVIMQAA
-52 DQSGAY
+52 DQGAAY
-58 MSWAIF
+58 TSWAIF
-64 MAVLISGITTLVQ
+64 MAVLISGITTIVQ
-77 VVRVGRFGAGHVL
+77 AVRVGRFGAGHIL

-95 GSFIAVSISALT
+95 ASFIAVCITALT

-112 LLATLIMISSAI
+112 LLATLIIVSSAI
-124 QFVLAARLSLL
+124 QFALAARLSLL
-135 RRIVTPVV
+135 RRFVTPVV
-143 SGTVLALIAISI
+143 SGTLLALIVLTVI
-155 APIIFDMLTDVPEGT
+155 PVVFDMMTKVPEGT
-170 PASAAPMCAVIT
+170 PASAAPVCVVVT
-182 LGLITALT
+182 LSIIVALT
-190 LRAPDAWR
+190 LRAPGSWR
-198 LWAPIIGMG
+198 LWAPVIGLG
-207 GGCIVAAFFG
+207 GGCIVAVFFG
-217 LYDMQRVAD
+217 LYDTQRVVD
-226 AAWIGLPNIAWPGL
+226 AAWVGLPHIAWPGF

-268 DATAIQRISW
+268 DTTAIQHISW
-278 RDRRAVDLRVVQGAV
+278 RDRRTVDLRLVQGAV

-308 IPNATYSNS
+308 IPNATYSAS
-317 LSLAEMTG
+317 VSLAELTG

-335 GLIFLGLAFLP
+335 GLIFIGLAFLP

-356 APVVGAYVFVLL
+356 APVVGAYLFVLI
-368 ALIFVQALKLMVQDG
+368 ALVFVQALKLMVQDG
-383 IDTRMSLIVGLGFWV
+383 IDTRMSLIVGIGFLV
-398 GVGFQNQAIF
+398 GVGFQSQALF
-408 TDYLGGTLGKVLENG
+408 TDYLSGTISKMLEDG
-423 MTAGGLTLL
+423 MTSGGLTLL

-465 ALAAR
+465 ALATR
-470 MRWNAGSTERLCSA
+470 MRWNLAATERLCSA

-489 LSLVHQEEDETERE
+489 LSLVHQEENQADRE

-520 DFIAALGEDNLEDRM
+520 EFIAALGEDNLEDRM

>member
-9 SHSVR
+9 SPSVR

-21 PRALAIGL
+21 PRALAAGL

-38 TPVIIVPLVVLQAA
+38 TPIITLPLVIMQAA
-52 DQSGAY
+52 DQGEAY
-58 MSWAIF
+58 TSWAIF
-64 MAVLISGITTLVQ
+64 MAVLISGITTIVQ
-77 VVRVGRFGAGHVL
+77 AVRIGRFGAGHIL

-95 GSFIAVSISALT
+95 ASFIAVCITALT
-107 EGGPA
+107 VGGPA
-112 LLATLIMISSAI
+112 LLATLIIVSSAI
-124 QFVLAARLSLL
+124 QFALAARLSLL
-135 RRIVTPVV
+135 RRFVTPVV
-143 SGTVLALIAISI
+143 SGTLLALIV
-155 APIIFDMLTDVPEGT
+155 LTVVPVVFSMMTKVPEGT
-170 PASAAPMCAVIT
+170 PASAAPVCVVAT
-182 LGLITALT
+182 LGIIAALT

-198 LWAPIIGMG
+198 LWAPVIGLG

-217 LYDMQRVAD
+217 LYDTQRVAD
-226 AAWIGLPNIAWPGL
+226 AAWIGLPHIVWPGF

-254 FVFVT
+254 FVLVT

-268 DATAIQRISW
+268 DTTAIQHISW
-278 RDRRAVDLRVVQGAV
+278 RDRRTVDLRLVQGAV

-308 IPNATYSNS
+308 IPNATYSAS
-317 LSLAEMTG
+317 VSLAELTG

-335 GLIFLGLAFLP
+335 GLIFIGLAFLP
-346 KVTALLIAIP
+346 KVMAFLIAIP
-356 APVVGAYVFVLL
+356 APVVGAYLFVLI
-368 ALIFVQALKLMVQDG
+368 ALVFVQALKLMVQDG
-383 IDTRMSLIVGLGFWV
+383 IDTRMSLIVGVGFLV
-398 GVGFQNQAIF
+398 GVGFQSEALF
-408 TDYLGGTLGKVLENG
+408 TDYLSETVSKVLEDG
-423 MTAGGLTLL
+423 MTSGGLTML

-465 ALAAR
+465 ALATR
-470 MRWNAGSTERLCSA
+470 MRWNPTATERLCSA

-489 LSLVHQEEDETERE
+489 LSLVHQDEDEAARE

-566 YHDID
+566 YYDID